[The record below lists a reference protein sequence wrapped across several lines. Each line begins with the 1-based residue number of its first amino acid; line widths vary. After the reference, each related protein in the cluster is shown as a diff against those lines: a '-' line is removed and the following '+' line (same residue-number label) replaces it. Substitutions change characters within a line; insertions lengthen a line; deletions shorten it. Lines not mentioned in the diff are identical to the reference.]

1 MDNIFAGL
9 SKKQILLILMMA
21 YKCSTLISPLDMKKI
36 YNISYDRNFSEFLK
50 DLCYKIDNNEIMNID
65 NDYFYSKV
73 LNNLE
78 NELINEEK

>member
-21 YKCSTLISPLDMKKI
+21 QKCSTLVSPLDMKKF

-50 DLCYKIDNNEIMNID
+50 DLCYKINNDEIMNID
-65 NDYFYSKV
+65 NDYFYSEV

-78 NELINEEK
+78 NELLKN

>member
-21 YKCSTLISPLDMKKI
+21 QKCSTLVSPLDMKKF

-50 DLCYKIDNNEIMNID
+50 DLCYKINNNEIMNID
-65 NDYFYSKV
+65 NDYFYSEV

-78 NELINEEK
+78 NELLKN